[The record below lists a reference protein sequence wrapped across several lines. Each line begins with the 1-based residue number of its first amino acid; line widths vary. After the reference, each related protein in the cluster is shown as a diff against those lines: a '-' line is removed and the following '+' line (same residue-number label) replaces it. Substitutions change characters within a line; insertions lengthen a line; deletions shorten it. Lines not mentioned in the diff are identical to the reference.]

1 MKVAIVHYWLV
12 SMRGGEKVLE
22 ALLELFPGA
31 DIYTHVYDRQNVS
44 SSINAHKVYTSYI
57 DKLPFAKK
65 LYQKYLPLMPS
76 ALLDFDLSAYDL
88 VISSEAGPAKGVVP
102 APDARHI
109 CYCHSPMRYIWDQ
122 YFEYHKNA
130 GLATRLFMR
139 LFTPRLRV
147 WDVTSAQL
155 VDTFVANSSYVAQ
168 RIKRYYRRDAVV
180 IFAPVKIEAFIDIP
194 RNIEDFYLYFG
205 QLADNKRVDIAI
217 EACIALGRKLIVAGG
232 GAVKHYQ
239 KKYKKHGNI
248 QFLGR
253 IDDEQIK
260 KLYSG
265 ARALLFPGVEDM
277 GIIPIEANAAGC
289 PVIAY
294 RKGGVLDTI
303 KENKTGI
310 FFDEQTADSLADAII
325 RFENIRGQFDDRTVF
340 TGHVRQF
347 SKEIF
352 QERIIGLVA
361 AQLRASG
368 LYPDE
373 LAFLK

>member
-1 MKVAIVHYWLV
+1 MKAAIVHYWLV
-12 SMRGGEKVLE
+12 SMRGGEKMLE
-22 ALLELFPGA
+22 SLLELFPDA

-44 SSINAHKVYTSYI
+44 SRINAHKVYTSYI
-57 DKLPFAKK
+57 NKLPFAKK

-122 YFEYHKNA
+122 YFEYHRNA
-130 GLATRLFMR
+130 GFATRLFMR
-139 LFTPRLRV
+139 LFTPGLRV

-180 IFAPVKIEAFIDIP
+180 IFAPAKIESYLDVP
-194 RNIEDFYLYFG
+194 RNREDFYLYFG

-232 GAVKHYQ
+232 GAVRHYQ
-239 KKYKKHGNI
+239 KKYKKHSTI

-260 KLYSG
+260 ELYSG

-277 GIIPIEANAAGC
+277 GLVPIEANAAGC
-289 PVIAY
+289 PVIAC

-303 KENKTGI
+303 KENETGI
-310 FFDEQTADSLADAII
+310 FFDTQDTPSLAAAIL
-325 RFENIRGQFDDRTVF
+325 RFEGMETQFADRLVF
-340 TGHVRQF
+340 SEHVRQF
-347 SKEIF
+347 SGDMFK
-352 QERIIGLVA
+352 QRIK
-361 AQLRASG
+361 QLLG
-368 LYPDE
+368 M
-373 LAFLK
+373 